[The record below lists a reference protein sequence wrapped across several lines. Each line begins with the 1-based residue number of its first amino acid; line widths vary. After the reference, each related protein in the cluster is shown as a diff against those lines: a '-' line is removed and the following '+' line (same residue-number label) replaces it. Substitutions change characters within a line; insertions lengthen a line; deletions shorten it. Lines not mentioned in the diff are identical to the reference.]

1 MKDIEMLIENSRL
14 MFVFLFF
21 SGVFFGVIAQ
31 RIVDNKEVAPILK
44 RLAVAVISTSLAIT
58 IGKYM
63 FKLSTPLL
71 YGISPLVGFFGEAI
85 VETLNKERTG
95 VSKGI
100 IEWFVEYVL
109 KIPIHRKKGSGENE
123 K

>member
-1 MKDIEMLIENSRL
+1 MKELELFIENSRL

-31 RIVDNKEVAPILK
+31 RIVDNRTVTPIFK
-44 RLAVAVISTSLAIT
+44 RLAVAFITTSIGIT
-58 IGKYM
+58 LGKHF
-63 FKLSTPLL
+63 FKLSVPIM
-71 YGISPLVGFFGEAI
+71 YGLSPLAGFFGETV

-100 IEWFVEYVL
+100 LEWIVENVL
-109 KIPIHRKKGSGENE
+109 KIPVKKGSGKDE
-123 K
+123 

>member
-31 RIVDNKEVAPILK
+31 RIVDNKEVAPIFK
-44 RLAVAVISTSLAIT
+44 RLAVAFITTSIGIT
-58 IGKYM
+58 LGKYF
-63 FKLSTPLL
+63 FKLSVPIM
-71 YGISPLVGFFGEAI
+71 YGLSPLAGFFGEAI

-100 IEWFVEYVL
+100 IEWFVEHIL